1 MLTFIWI
8 IVWLVHAHPWL
19 MGSWNPW
26 NIALIVCAALDV
38 CGTRACT
45 S

>member
-1 MLTFIWI
+1 MLALIWFIIWMFN
-8 IVWLVHAHPWL
+8 AHPWL
-19 MGSWNPW
+19 LSAWNPW
-26 NIALIVCAALDV
+26 NIALIVCAALDA